1 MDTSKF
7 GDTYREEAF
16 ELIASIEQKLIDLE
30 RTPDDRDTIDT
41 IFRALH
47 TIKGSGAMFGF
58 TRIAGFTHEF
68 EALFDCMRK
77 GTVTA
82 NKDIIDCTLDAVD
95 HIERLLKEEDIPEAE
110 TRSLVERLKAVGGA
124 CAQKEAAQTEKGAA
138 AQQEPVQAGSTTYRI
153 IFKPAED
160 IFLRGVNLIPI
171 FDELRRLGSCLISA
185 HALSGPLDEVDPEK
199 CYSAWTIIL
208 STDRGENAI
217 RDAFIFVE
225 DFSELTITAIDREG
239 QLAAPDEYKKIGDIL
254 VERGDISEE
263 ELEDILAEKK
273 LFGDIAV
280 AKGYVTKEQLA
291 SALVEQKYVR
301 TEREKRRDDAAR
313 ATIRVKSE
321 KLDSLVNLVGELV
334 TLQARIAQTAGK
346 KKDPEFRSLAEAL
359 ERLANELRENSMMLR
374 MVPVEEMF
382 KSFHRLVRDLS
393 HDLGKD
399 VELVTTGTETELD
412 KNVIES
418 LKDPLMH
425 IIRNS
430 IDHGLEM
437 PDVRTAAGKE
447 AKGTVTLSAAHE
459 GAHVLI
465 SVSDDGAGLNR
476 SKILKKA
483 IERGLVKENQELS
496 AREVNE
502 LIFLPGFSTAEK
514 TTNVSGRGVGM
525 DVVKRNVEKLRGTV
539 EITTT
544 PNAGTVIALRI
555 PLTLAIVDGLLARVG
570 GDHFILNLSNVD
582 ECVDLTAAI
591 LATGNGSSVVNIRG
605 EIIPYISL
613 REKFEIVGNKPK
625 IERMLVIKNG
635 DGRVGLVVDDVM
647 GQHQTVIKTLGSAF
661 KGIDEV
667 AGATILG
674 DGTVAL
680 ILDVNT
686 IIKKEIVRE
695 EAMHRGK
702 E

>member
-16 ELIASIEQKLIDLE
+16 ELIALIEQKLIDLE
-30 RTPDDRDTIDT
+30 RAPTDRDTIDS

-58 TRIAGFTHEF
+58 TRISSFTHEF
-68 EALFDCMRK
+68 EALFDGMRK
-77 GTVTA
+77 GAVTA
-82 NKDIIDCTLDAVD
+82 NKDIIDCTLSAVD
-95 HIERLLKEEDIPEAE
+95 HISRLLRDEDVPEAE
-110 TRSLVERLKAVGGA
+110 TGALIERLRSQSGVG
-124 CAQKEAAQTEKGAA
+124 TEKKTAPA
-138 AQQEPVQAGSTTYRI
+138 VKVQAEDVAGVSATYRI
-153 IFKPAED
+153 QFKPAED
-160 IFLRGVNLIPI
+160 IFKRGVNLVPI
-171 FDELRRLGSCLISA
+171 FDELRRLGNCLISA
-185 HALSGPLDEVDPEK
+185 HALSGPLDEVDPES
-199 CYSAWTIIL
+199 CYSAWTMIL
-208 STDRGENAI
+208 STDKGENAI

-225 DFSELTITAIDREG
+225 DYSEIRIETIDREG
-239 QLAAPDEYKKIGDIL
+239 FLTAPEEYKKIGDIL
-254 VERGDISEE
+254 VERGDITVD
-263 ELEDILAEKK
+263 ELEEILAEKK
-273 LFGDIAV
+273 LFGEIAL
-280 AKGYVTKEQLA
+280 AKGYVTKAQLD

-301 TEREKRRDDAAR
+301 TEREKRRDEASR

-374 MVPVEEMF
+374 MVPVDEMF

-393 HDLGKD
+393 QELNKD
-399 VELVTTGTETELD
+399 VELVTKGTETELD

-430 IDHGLEM
+430 IDHGLET
-437 PDVRTAAGKE
+437 PGERTAHGKE
-447 AKGTVTLSAAHE
+447 AKGTVTLSASHE

-465 SVSDDGAGLNR
+465 SVTDDGAGLNR

-483 IERGLVKENQELS
+483 MERGLVKEGTDLT
-496 AREVNE
+496 AREVHD

-514 TTNVSGRGVGM
+514 ATSVSGRGVGM
-525 DVVKRNVEKLRGTV
+525 DVVKRNVEKLRGVV
-539 EITTT
+539 EIDTKQGEGTTI
-544 PNAGTVIALRI
+544 NLRI

-570 GDHFILNLSNVD
+570 TDHFILNLSNVD
-582 ECVDLTAAI
+582 ECVDLTEEI
-591 LATGNGSSVVNIRG
+591 LATGNGSSLVNIRG
-605 EIIPYISL
+605 ELIPYINL
-613 REKFEIVGNKPK
+613 REKFEIAGAKPE
-625 IERMLVIKNG
+625 IERMLVTKNG
-635 DGRVGLVVDDVM
+635 EGRVGLVVDDVM

-667 AGATILG
+667 TGATILG

-686 IIKKEIVRE
+686 IIRKEIVRE
-695 EAMHRGK
+695 EAMHRAAV
-702 E
+702 